1 MDYKL
6 SYQDLQ
12 AITLRWSLFLR
23 EYYKTCKS
31 PLSNNQSYVLS
42 CYYFLPEVSIREIC
56 DSLQIS
62 KQQMTKILA
71 VLEKQGMIRRHYG
84 EGEDKREL
92 TIEVTDAGR
101 VYVEEAFQKTTAFL
115 NENFHRLPE
124 EEQNILWEAVQ
135 IILKYSK

>member
-1 MDYKL
+1 
-6 SYQDLQ
+6 
-12 AITLRWSLFLR
+12 
-23 EYYKTCKS
+23 
-31 PLSNNQSYVLS
+31 
-42 CYYFLPEVSIREIC
+42 
-56 DSLQIS
+56 
-62 KQQMTKILA
+62 
-71 VLEKQGMIRRHYG
+71 MIRRHYG